1 MWRYSRKLRNCGSF
15 LLAAAILFVV
25 APLLSAQT
33 AKELISDAC
42 YNEIQQHKRDMLWTN
57 QIERRENGHV
67 YLERE
72 IETHSGS
79 VHRLFLVDG
88 HVPSPSERKSDD
100 DRLRVLMKS
109 PRVQETMR
117 KSQEADKKKAEDL
130 LSLIPQAFLFEDQG
144 KQGNLQKLGFHP
156 NPAYKPTSFEETA
169 LRALTGYVLIDL
181 QEKRLVELSAVLTQQ
196 VDFGLGLL
204 GSLKKGG
211 SVDVKRTRVQ
221 SGIWKT
227 SSTKINVS
235 GHIVLIK
242 AINKKQD
249 ETQSH
254 FTSVS
259 SDISVDQAIK
269 ALLESGSIDST
280 EALNRINF

>member
-1 MWRYSRKLRNCGSF
+1 MRRCNQKLRNHGSF
-15 LLAAAILFVV
+15 LLAAAILFVAV
-25 APLLSAQT
+25 PLLTAQT

-42 YNEIQQHKRDMLWTN
+42 YNEIQQHKQNMLWTN

-88 HVPSPSERKSDD
+88 HEPSPSERKSDD
-100 DRLRVLMKS
+100 DRLRVLMNS
-109 PRVQETMR
+109 PRAQETMR
-117 KSQEADKKKAEDL
+117 KSQEADKKKTEEL
-130 LSLIPQAFLFEDQG
+130 LSVIPQAFLFEDLG
-144 KQGNLQKLGFHP
+144 KQGNVQKLGFHP
-156 NPAYKPTSFEETA
+156 NPAYRPRSFEETA
-169 LRALTGYVLIDL
+169 MHALSGYILIDL
-181 QEKRLVELSAVLTQQ
+181 QEKRLVELSAVFTQQ

-211 SVDVKRTRVQ
+211 SVDVKRTKVQ
-221 SGIWKT
+221 PGIWKT
-227 SSTKINVS
+227 SLTRIDVS

-269 ALLESGSIDST
+269 ALLESGSVDSLET
-280 EALNRINF
+280 LNRVTF